1 MQDEKR
7 ADQLRE
13 AISELMDIECM
24 TFRTLGKLQ
33 ALYNDIKEENEDSRA
48 YRAHEE

>member
-7 ADQLRE
+7 AEQLRE
-13 AISELMDIECM
+13 AIAELMDTECLVN
-24 TFRTLGKLQ
+24 RTLGKLQ
-33 ALYNDIKEENEDSRA
+33 ALYNEIKEDIEDSRA